1 MAEKQNKEKAGIRVK
16 DPQKYEYA
24 YLLYM
29 QKVPQKEIAE
39 RVGVSQQTLSK
50 WKEDGGWEL
59 KRVAK
64 TVSRDQIINKVL
76 LRINEMLDSEEE
88 FNADEFS
95 KAANQLSK
103 LKQGCTIDDIAD
115 ILTRFGDW
123 VIEQS
128 ASDKTITTEFVQQ
141 LTQLQD
147 KYLLNRINNGY
158 KQIEQRDMEAVGR
171 AQEADPVG
179 RLPPGRH
186 FRSQGGTYRAGTQGL
201 CFLRGDLLPAPLH

>member
-1 MAEKQNKEKAGIRVK
+1 MAEEQNKEKAGIRVK

-141 LTQLQD
+141 LTRLQD
-147 KYLLNRINNGY
+147 KYLLNRINNG
-158 KQIEQRDMEAVGR
+158 
-171 AQEADPVG
+171 
-179 RLPPGRH
+179 
-186 FRSQGGTYRAGTQGL
+186 
-201 CFLRGDLLPAPLH
+201 

>member
-29 QKVPQKEIAE
+29 QKIPQKEIAE
-39 RVGVSQQTLSK
+39 RVGVSQQTLVK
-50 WKEDGGWEL
+50 WKDEGAWEY

-64 TVSRDQIINKVL
+64 TVSRDNIINKVL
-76 LRINEMLDSEEE
+76 LRLNEMLDNADE

-103 LKQGCTIDDIAD
+103 LKQGCTVDDIAD
-115 ILTRFGDW
+115 ILSKFGDW

-128 ASDKTITTEFVQQ
+128 ASDKTITTGFVQQ
-141 LTQLQD
+141 LTRLQD
-147 KYLLNRINNGY
+147 KYLLNRINNG
-158 KQIEQRDMEAVGR
+158 
-171 AQEADPVG
+171 
-179 RLPPGRH
+179 
-186 FRSQGGTYRAGTQGL
+186 
-201 CFLRGDLLPAPLH
+201 

>member
-1 MAEKQNKEKAGIRVK
+1 
-16 DPQKYEYA
+16 
-24 YLLYM
+24 M

-147 KYLLNRINNGY
+147 KYLLNRINNG
-158 KQIEQRDMEAVGR
+158 
-171 AQEADPVG
+171 
-179 RLPPGRH
+179 
-186 FRSQGGTYRAGTQGL
+186 
-201 CFLRGDLLPAPLH
+201 

>member
-29 QKVPQKEIAE
+29 QKVPQKEIVE

-147 KYLLNRINNGY
+147 KYLLNRINNG
-158 KQIEQRDMEAVGR
+158 
-171 AQEADPVG
+171 
-179 RLPPGRH
+179 
-186 FRSQGGTYRAGTQGL
+186 
-201 CFLRGDLLPAPLH
+201 

>member
-39 RVGVSQQTLSK
+39 RVGVSQQTLVK
-50 WKEDGGWEL
+50 WKDEGGWEL

-64 TVSRDQIINKVL
+64 TVSRDNIINKVL
-76 LRINEMLDSEEE
+76 LRINEMLDNGAD

-103 LKQGCTIDDIAD
+103 LKQGCTVDDIAD

-128 ASDKTITTEFVQQ
+128 ATDKTITTGFVQQ
-141 LTQLQD
+141 LTKLQD
-147 KYLLNRINNGY
+147 KYLLNRINNG
-158 KQIEQRDMEAVGR
+158 
-171 AQEADPVG
+171 
-179 RLPPGRH
+179 
-186 FRSQGGTYRAGTQGL
+186 
-201 CFLRGDLLPAPLH
+201 

>member
-76 LRINEMLDSEEE
+76 LRINEMLDREEE

-141 LTQLQD
+141 LTRLQD
-147 KYLLNRINNGY
+147 KYLLNRINNG
-158 KQIEQRDMEAVGR
+158 
-171 AQEADPVG
+171 
-179 RLPPGRH
+179 
-186 FRSQGGTYRAGTQGL
+186 
-201 CFLRGDLLPAPLH
+201 

>member
-1 MAEKQNKEKAGIRVK
+1 MEEKQNKEKAGIRVK

-147 KYLLNRINNGY
+147 KYLLNRINNG
-158 KQIEQRDMEAVGR
+158 
-171 AQEADPVG
+171 
-179 RLPPGRH
+179 
-186 FRSQGGTYRAGTQGL
+186 
-201 CFLRGDLLPAPLH
+201 

>member
-24 YLLYM
+24 HLLYM

-147 KYLLNRINNGY
+147 KYLLNRINNG
-158 KQIEQRDMEAVGR
+158 
-171 AQEADPVG
+171 
-179 RLPPGRH
+179 
-186 FRSQGGTYRAGTQGL
+186 
-201 CFLRGDLLPAPLH
+201 